1 MSAYSSY
8 VRDFPL
14 RCGEILEEFR
24 LPSRKRGRDVTLLL
38 SISTAALIIPYER
51 LGTPNNTAHPLR
63 DRDRYPKAARQ
74 YEELLDKPF
83 LSSPLWGR
91 EEVSTWRKGSVQ
103 DVRSGGP
110 DTWPELRDARPMQSD
125 VPVGKVLRILRNA
138 LAHGN
143 VFTEGRVIRNIVLLA
158 KERNSVAFGFISVS
172 PDDFR
177 KFMMDYIGFL
187 RDLNFAEVL
196 LGEEPGVARI

>member
-8 VRDFPL
+8 VRDFPF

-24 LPSRKRGRDVTLLL
+24 LPALRRGRDVTLLL

-51 LGTPNNTAHPLR
+51 LGTPNATSHPLR

-110 DTWPELRDARPMQSD
+110 DTWPELRDARSMPSD
-125 VPVGKVLRILRNA
+125 VPVSAVLSILRNA

-143 VFTEGRVIRNIVLLA
+143 VLTEGGVIRNIVLLA
-158 KERNSVAFGFISVS
+158 REGRTAFGFISVS
-172 PDDFR
+172 PHDFR

-187 RDLNFAEVL
+187 KDLNFAEVL
-196 LGEEPGVARI
+196 LGEELGVARM